1 MSGSKVL
8 GGEWGGEGKERWL
21 RREVSKERRWW

>member
-1 MSGSKVL
+1 MGVRCWEV
-8 GGEWGGEGKERWL
+8 GGEERGKERWL